1 MDPLFK
7 KSQQFNKLRILAAIM
22 NLKKEN
28 PATSFFL
35 EPSKNHRSNHRL
47 LLPIE
52 TGEKKKTKEKNRP
65 HKTTIDIDLCRSPPS
80 WGEI

>member
-28 PATSFFL
+28 PATSFLNQARIIDRTIDFF
-35 EPSKNHRSNHRL
+35 RL
-47 LLPIE
+47 KL
-52 TGEKKKTKEKNRP
+52 EKKKTKEKNRP

>member
-22 NLKKEN
+22 NLKKKIQQHLSN
-28 PATSFFL
+28 QARIIDRTIDFSFRLKL
-35 EPSKNHRSNHRL
+35 EK
-47 LLPIE
+47 
-52 TGEKKKTKEKNRP
+52 KKKTKEKNRP

>member
-22 NLKKEN
+22 NLKKKIQQHL
-28 PATSFFL
+28 SF
-35 EPSKNHRSNHRL
+35 EPSKNHRSNLR

-52 TGEKKKTKEKNRP
+52 TGEKKNKRKE
-65 HKTTIDIDLCRSPPS
+65 SS
-80 WGEI
+80 A

>member
-28 PATSFFL
+28 PATSFLNQARIIDRTIDFSFRLKL
-35 EPSKNHRSNHRL
+35 EK
-47 LLPIE
+47 
-52 TGEKKKTKEKNRP
+52 KKKTKEKNRP

>member
-35 EPSKNHRSNHRL
+35 EPSKNHRSNLR

-52 TGEKKKTKEKNRP
+52 TGEKKTKEKNRP

>member
-22 NLKKEN
+22 NLKKKIQQHLSN
-28 PATSFFL
+28 QARIIDRTIDFSF
-35 EPSKNHRSNHRL
+35 RL
-47 LLPIE
+47 KP
-52 TGEKKKTKEKNRP
+52 EKKKNKRKKL